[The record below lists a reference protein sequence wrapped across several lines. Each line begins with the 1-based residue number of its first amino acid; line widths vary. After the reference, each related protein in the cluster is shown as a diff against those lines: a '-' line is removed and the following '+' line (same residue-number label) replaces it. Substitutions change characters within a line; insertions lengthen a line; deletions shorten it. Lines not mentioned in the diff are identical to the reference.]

1 MDYRSTKICNKVE
14 VKYQKIG
21 QDDMFKKKKRIKKPN
36 SEGSSAYQGAV
47 LC

>member
-1 MDYRSTKICNKVE
+1 ME

-21 QDDMFKKKKRIKKPN
+21 QDGKFKKKKRIKKPN
-36 SEGSSAYQGAV
+36 SEGSSPYQGAV